1 MKKSAKKLAV
11 ITARG
16 GSKRIPRKNIKHFV
30 GSPIIKYSIDA
41 CLESNLFDEVM
52 VSTDDLEIAE
62 ISKSFG
68 AKVPFLRSE
77 KTANDYAT
85 TMDVLREVLAEYQKM
100 GQTFESMCCAY
111 PCAPFLT
118 TKMIKSGYEVF
129 LEKEAD
135 ILIPIVSFS
144 YPMQRSFRIAN
155 GFLEYVYP
163 EFVHSRSQD
172 LEKRY
177 HDVGMFYFYNVKN
190 MFFNATEKAI
200 KVVPFELPESQIQ
213 DIDSQEDWKMAE
225 IKYKILKEME

>member
-1 MKKSAKKLAV
+1 MKKSTKKLAV

-41 CLESNLFDEVM
+41 CIESGLFDEVM

-68 AKVPFLRSE
+68 ANVPFLRSE

-85 TMDVLREVLAEYQKM
+85 TMDVLREVIEEYQKM

-111 PCAPFLT
+111 PCAPFIT
-118 TKMIKSGYEVF
+118 HEMVKNAYEAF

-135 ILIPIVSFS
+135 LLVPIVSFS
-144 YPMQRSFRIAN
+144 YPMQRSFRITN
-155 GFLEYVYP
+155 GLLEYVYP
-163 EFVHSRSQD
+163 EYVQSRSQD

-177 HDVGMFYFYNVKN
+177 HDVGMFYFYNVNN
-190 MFFNATEKAI
+190 MFVNPKESPSL
-200 KVVPFELPESQIQ
+200 VPYELQESQIQ
-213 DIDSQEDWKMAE
+213 DIDSLEDWKIAE
-225 IKYKILKEME
+225 IKYKILKEMR